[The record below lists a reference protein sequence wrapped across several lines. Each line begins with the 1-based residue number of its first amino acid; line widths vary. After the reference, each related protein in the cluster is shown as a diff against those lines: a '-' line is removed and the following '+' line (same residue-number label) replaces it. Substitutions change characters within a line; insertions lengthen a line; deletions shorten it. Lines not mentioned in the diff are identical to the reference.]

1 MSSDK
6 RKLDITTTK
15 VVAGALA
22 AVTAA
27 VLGAQLGVAGTV
39 IGAALASVVSTI
51 GGALYEHS
59 LDRSRTA
66 VRDKIKTGQP
76 EGTGKLDAPTE
87 VIAVPG
93 TERKPWW
100 TRRRW
105 WVVGATSGLAFA
117 LAMVLVTGIELIGG
131 QPLSGNGNGSTV
143 GTLFQGGPGKHREQ
157 PRQEEQ
163 PPVTTTEQ
171 PKPTTT
177 APPTT
182 QSPPTTTAPPTTTTP
197 PQVTTTSRPPTTS
210 QEPQTSG

>member
-1 MSSDK
+1 M
-6 RKLDITTTK
+6 
-15 VVAGALA
+15 VAGALA

-59 LDRSRTA
+59 LVRSRTA
-66 VRDKIKTGQP
+66 VRDKINTGRV
-76 EGTGKLDAPTE
+76 EERLDAPTE
-87 VIAVPG
+87 VIARPG

-143 GTLFQGGPGKHREQ
+143 GTIFQGGNGKHRDE
-157 PRQEEQ
+157 RQEEQ
-163 PPVTTTEQ
+163 PPITTTEQ
-171 PKPTTT
+171 PRPTTT
-177 APPTT
+177 PPPTT
-182 QSPPTTTAPPTTTTP
+182 TTPATTTAPPTTTTP